1 MYSFIHILLS
11 SQIYLFL
18 FSLNKNNILYLSKEC
33 CCGNFNENRQRNIG
47 F

>member
-1 MYSFIHILLS
+1 MLS

-18 FSLNKNNILYLSKEC
+18 FSLNKDNILYLSKDY
-33 CCGNFNENRQRNIG
+33 CCGDFNENRQRNIG